1 MMRSKSPENSQP
13 SAWKTVPRWA
23 IVLFLVAVFCIFASF
38 GFVFDGMGMERQSAL
53 CLAFSVVIIALFA
66 TCYAVS
72 GITLEMQPGDHL
84 TLITDGVVEARDA
97 QGALFGFD
105 RARALMRQ
113 NASPLVLAEA
123 AIHHGQDD
131 DLTVISILRTA

>member
-1 MMRSKSPENSQP
+1 MPLSIVASAAPE
-13 SAWKTVPRWA
+13 
-23 IVLFLVAVFCIFASF
+23 
-38 GFVFDGMGMERQSAL
+38 
-53 CLAFSVVIIALFA
+53 VV
-66 TCYAVS
+66 
-72 GITLEMQPGDHL
+72 TLEMRPGDRL

-105 RARALMRQ
+105 RTQALMREK
-113 NASPLVLAEA
+113 ASPLVVAEA